1 MKRILTILA
10 VLGAVYAVAA
20 TDAPAAERYCDSTD
34 EAQTCFFSFGD
45 RFRVAHTKGDGVGA
59 RVEWRTD
66 YGRRGVCR
74 TECNYNMREGR
85 TLQFRLVLIYGH
97 RVHKRPWTGAVI

>member
-1 MKRILTILA
+1 MKRILTTLA
-10 VLGAVYAVAA
+10 ALGAAFAVAA
-20 TDAPAAERYCDSTD
+20 TDAPAAERYCESTD
-34 EAQTCFFSFGD
+34 EAQTCFFEFGD

-85 TLQFRLVLIYGH
+85 DLQFRLVLINGH
-97 RVHKRPWTGAVI
+97 RVRKLPWRGAII